1 MNNFVESQRE
11 SKRHCLLQWPVAQQH
26 QCKFCL
32 PTQFSFQRLLLHNM
46 IPSVRCRQ
54 CHQRHSVREGSFFKS
69 KVPLGKLVW
78 FLFSWATE
86 IPLHHVT
93 WQLTLSPRTAV
104 DWGNFIRDICAEDVR
119 RNLRQLGGFDNNG
132 QPIVV
137 EIDESYF
144 FRRKFHRGRRVNGL
158 WVFAAIERDSGLCMM
173 EVVPERTAQTLVPLI
188 QQWCLPG
195 THIISDGWAAY
206 SNLSQLN
213 GGVYLHDVVVHQE
226 NFVDPLH
233 PEIHTQNVENL
244 WMRAKRKLRRQFGT
258 TRQLFDT
265 YLREFVWQVRHK
277 GHQHRLAALL
287 VCIRQQYP
295 C

>member
-1 MNNFVESQRE
+1 
-11 SKRHCLLQWPVAQQH
+11 
-26 QCKFCL
+26 
-32 PTQFSFQRLLLHNM
+32 
-46 IPSVRCRQ
+46 
-54 CHQRHSVREGSFFKS
+54 
-69 KVPLGKLVW
+69 
-78 FLFSWATE
+78 
-86 IPLHHVT
+86 
-93 WQLTLSPRTAV
+93 
-104 DWGNFIRDICAEDVR
+104 
-119 RNLRQLGGFDNNG
+119 
-132 QPIVV
+132 
-137 EIDESYF
+137 
-144 FRRKFHRGRRVNGL
+144 
-158 WVFAAIERDSGLCMM
+158 M

-244 WMRAKRKLRRQFGT
+244 WMRAKRKLCRQFGT

-265 YLREFVWQVRHK
+265 YLREFVCQVRHK

-295 C
+295 CWAETEEKKTVLFRANHITHKELLPRLSTTQNLYLMN

>member
-1 MNNFVESQRE
+1 MVLIFLGNRNSTSPCHLATDAVAKNCRRLGEFYT
-11 SKRHCLLQWPVAQQH
+11 RHLCRRCVTKPTTAGRFRQQWP
-26 QCKFCL
+26 
-32 PTQFSFQRLLLHNM
+32 
-46 IPSVRCRQ
+46 
-54 CHQRHSVREGSFFKS
+54 
-69 KVPLGKLVW
+69 
-78 FLFSWATE
+78 
-86 IPLHHVT
+86 
-93 WQLTLSPRTAV
+93 
-104 DWGNFIRDICAEDVR
+104 
-119 RNLRQLGGFDNNG
+119 
-132 QPIVV
+132 PIVV

-144 FRRKFHRGRRVNGL
+144 FHRKFHRGRRVNGL

-173 EVVPERTAQTLVPLI
+173 EVVPDRTAQTLVPVI

-226 NFVDPLH
+226 NFMDPLH

-244 WMRAKRKLRRQFGT
+244 WMHAKRKLRRQFGT

-265 YLREFVWQVRHK
+265 YLREFVWQERYK